1 MTATEIREMLFGI
14 QYEEIRCLKAEIYT
28 TLILCKEAEKAGEV
42 GHLEGLRSLVETI
55 RLDNVVKGGVRCFC
69 KAGRIQN

>member
-1 MTATEIREMLFGI
+1 MSATEIREMLFCI

-28 TLILCKEAEKAGEV
+28 TPILCKEAEKAGEV

-55 RLDNVVKGGVRCFC
+55 RLDDGSER
-69 KAGRIQN
+69 GREMFL

>member
-55 RLDNVVKGGVRCFC
+55 RLDNGSERGSEMFL
-69 KAGRIQN
+69 